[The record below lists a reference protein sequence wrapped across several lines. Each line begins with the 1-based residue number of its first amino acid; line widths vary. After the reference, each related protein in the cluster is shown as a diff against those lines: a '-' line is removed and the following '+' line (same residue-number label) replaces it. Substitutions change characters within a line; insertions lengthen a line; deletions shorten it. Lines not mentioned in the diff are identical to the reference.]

1 MKKEV
6 WHHPTCPFHFHFPFF
21 INRLLRILLSGI
33 ALTIDKKESKT
44 KVDQQK
50 SFSLKFS
57 NWNLHFSQNSTSS
70 VYIPAFPDLHR
81 HLEVARGFG
90 KGRDS
95 ETVQESN
102 RFMRIPLRSKPAVL
116 LFQLRFSAPFCFSRL
131 HVFLHMITLLAN
143 SLFAVLYRFI
153 KQSEYYIQVSK
164 SFFFNSWIFEV
175 TRSLE
180 FNFFFTIL
188 LGN

>member
-81 HLEVARGFG
+81 HLEVARRFG

-95 ETVQESN
+95 ETLQESN
-102 RFMRIPLRSKPAVL
+102 CFRRIPLRSKPAVL
-116 LFQLRFSAPFCFSRL
+116 LFQLFWDFQ
-131 HVFLHMITLLAN
+131 LL
-143 SLFAVLYRFI
+143 SVLVDYMYSCI
-153 KQSEYYIQVSK
+153 
-164 SFFFNSWIFEV
+164 W
-175 TRSLE
+175 
-180 FNFFFTIL
+180 
-188 LGN
+188 